1 MSTAAKKLVL
11 AVIDSLKPE
20 MLDRAVAAGRAPVL
34 AALME
39 RGRYVPDCVAAFP
52 SLTPVCAASI
62 ATGLPPDRH
71 LIPAMNWY
79 HRGEER
85 YIEYGSSFSSAQQFG
100 FLSQLYDTVYN
111 MNLAHLV
118 RDEKTVFEHLADE
131 GLRTAGTTY
140 LIYRGRTRHR
150 VAEDGV
156 YPALARA
163 AQFRHAT
170 WGPDELFYADVFSS
184 RRTPCRSMLGRPGL
198 RDQYTGCVGA
208 HMVENDL
215 FDFLLFSL
223 PDNDTYSH
231 KRGPYAQM
239 ASIAGADR
247 ALERMTHAAGGIDA
261 FLEDHAVVVMS
272 DHSQTAV
279 EKPVTIQDHLKEWRV
294 LAPASKRA
302 SNVAVCPTARFASVY
317 VLDPD
322 ERERLA
328 PQVAGDLDG
337 AEGIDLVIRLAGSE
351 AVVTS
356 TRGEVRF
363 APGGDLTD
371 RRGATWS
378 VEGEHGVL
386 DLSTADG
393 QVTSRAYPDALGRV
407 WSALKGSRSGDVLVT
422 ADTGFEFMD
431 WGGAG
436 HIGGGSHGSLH
447 RGDSLG
453 VLILCGTE
461 EDHAEPERQ
470 WKLEDVTPLVLR
482 HFGVA
487 A

>member
-1 MSTAAKKLVL
+1 MSVPRKKLVL
-11 AVIDSLKPE
+11 AVVDSLKPE

-85 YIEYGSSFSSAQQFG
+85 YVEYGSSFSSAQQFG

-111 MNLAHLV
+111 MNLAHLA
-118 RDEKTVFEHLADE
+118 RDEKTVFEHLADA

-247 ALERMTHAAGGIDA
+247 ALERMMHAAGGIDA
-261 FLEDHAVVVMS
+261 FLEEHAVVVMS
-272 DHSQTAV
+272 DHSQTSV
-279 EKPVTIQDHLKEWRV
+279 EKPVTIQDHLGEWRV
-294 LAPASKRA
+294 LAPASRRA
-302 SNVAVCPTARFASVY
+302 SNIAVCPTARFASVY

-322 ERERLA
+322 EREHLA
-328 PQVAGDLDG
+328 PQVAADLGG
-337 AEGIDLVIRLAGSE
+337 AEGIDLVIRLAGRE
-351 AVVTS
+351 AVVS
-356 TRGEVRF
+356 SARGELRF
-363 APGGDLTD
+363 APGGDLVD
-371 RRGATWS
+371 RRGASWS
-378 VEGEHGVL
+378 VEGEL
-386 DLSTADG
+386 EALELSTADG

-407 WSALKGSRSGDVLVT
+407 WSALSGSRSGDVLAT
-422 ADTGFEFMD
+422 AATGFEFLD

-461 EDHAEPERQ
+461 EDDAEPERQ

-482 HFGVA
+482 HFGLNA
-487 A
+487 